1 MLKKINKYFNLSI
14 ASSILFII
22 LGIIILIFPKI
33 SLSIF
38 SYLIGIS
45 AILLGIYLIYLEVRY
60 GSIFTLIDTSLSGIL
75 SILLGIIIL
84 IYPKTVAIF
93 IPIVLGIWFIMS
105 SFMKLRISYYLKY
118 ISGSLYLSTLIMNI
132 LSVIC
137 GIIFIINPLT
147 SSTVITIYIAILL
160 IIYSISNLSEII
172 ILKKNINNIDKYLQK
187 EFKEYKIIDEK

>member
-75 SILLGIIIL
+75 SILLGISIL

>member
-118 ISGSLYLSTLIMNI
+118 ISSSLYLSTLIMNI
-132 LSVIC
+132 LSIIC

-160 IIYSISNLSEII
+160 IISSISNLSEII
-172 ILKKNINNIDKYLQK
+172 ILKKNINDIDKHLQK

>member
-14 ASSILFII
+14 TASILFII
-22 LGIIILIFPKI
+22 LGIIILIFPRI
-33 SLSIF
+33 SLSVF

-45 AILLGIYLIYLEVRY
+45 AILLGIYLISLEIRY

-75 SILLGIIIL
+75 SILVGIIIL

-105 SFMKLRISYYLKY
+105 SFMKLRISHYLKY
-118 ISGSLYLSTLIMNI
+118 ISNSLYLSTLIMNI
-132 LSVIC
+132 LSIIC

-172 ILKKNINNIDKYLQK
+172 ILKKNINDIDKYLQK